1 MDAGIKVPTKTKYN
15 RELHNIF
22 NEIQTGAEELGLN
35 SLMSPIR
42 SIRKFAQENTYLDVA
57 VLGQF
62 KVGKSSFLNGL
73 LQQNIL
79 PTGDLPVTSVITRIH
94 YGSSPKATVTF
105 SGGSHRTI
113 ELSEVA
119 LYVSGSENPK
129 NQKNVILVDVET
141 PAMVNMKKIRLV
153 DTPGTG
159 SIWRHN
165 TETTAAWFPE
175 TGANASELPIPHM
188 NILNGGKHAD
198 NNLDIQEFMI
208 VPAGAPNFAEALRMG
223 AEIYH
228 TLKTVLKDRGLNT
241 SIGDEGGF
249 APSLKTNEE
258 ALALIIAGIE
268 KAGYKPGEDVF
279 LAMDPAA
286 TEFFHDGKYVF
297 ASENISRSPDEMVDF
312 YAGLV
317 DRFPIVLLE
326 DGLAE
331 DDWEGW
337 KLLTERLGHRIKL
350 AGDDIFVTNP
360 ERFRRGIDGGIANS
374 ILIKVNQIGTV
385 TETLRTIEMAKKVGY
400 RTLISHRSGETEDSF
415 IADLAVAVNAGMIK
429 TGSPARS
436 DRVAKYNRLL
446 RIEEQLGNA
455 AQYAGRAMFEIK

>member
-141 PAMVNMKKIRLV
+141 PAMVNMKK
-153 DTPGTG
+153 
-159 SIWRHN
+159 
-165 TETTAAWFPE
+165 
-175 TGANASELPIPHM
+175 M
-188 NILNGGKHAD
+188 
-198 NNLDIQEFMI
+198 
-208 VPAGAPNFAEALRMG
+208 
-223 AEIYH
+223 
-228 TLKTVLKDRGLNT
+228 LKMK
-241 SIGDEGGF
+241 
-249 APSLKTNEE
+249 KM
-258 ALALIIAGIE
+258 
-268 KAGYKPGEDVF
+268 K
-279 LAMDPAA
+279 
-286 TEFFHDGKYVF
+286 
-297 ASENISRSPDEMVDF
+297 
-312 YAGLV
+312 
-317 DRFPIVLLE
+317 
-326 DGLAE
+326 
-331 DDWEGW
+331 
-337 KLLTERLGHRIKL
+337 
-350 AGDDIFVTNP
+350 
-360 ERFRRGIDGGIANS
+360 RR
-374 ILIKVNQIGTV
+374 
-385 TETLRTIEMAKKVGY
+385 
-400 RTLISHRSGETEDSF
+400 
-415 IADLAVAVNAGMIK
+415 
-429 TGSPARS
+429 
-436 DRVAKYNRLL
+436 
-446 RIEEQLGNA
+446 
-455 AQYAGRAMFEIK
+455 